1 MLYIKPHI
9 YNIVDYDKTHSS
21 VILKSLT
28 LKAVLELDV
37 CDTPNETYDIDK
49 YIDIMTS
56 FMKTQFVQ
64 FVLCMT
70 YIS

>member
-1 MLYIKPHI
+1 MPKLTHLVIIK
-9 YNIVDYDKTHSS
+9 SW
-21 VILKSLT
+21 T
-28 LKAVLELDV
+28 LKAVLELDL
-37 CDTPNETYDIDK
+37 CDTPNETFDRDK

-56 FMKTQFVQ
+56 FMKTQFVLISLEVELVQ